1 MGAFAAMIGQYGLAE
16 FIKRYKKQAFINF
29 LLGGLIALS
38 VIMMGVLEGGKY
50 ATKVILRN

>member
-1 MGAFAAMIGQYGLAE
+1 MIGQYGLAE